1 MRTLRALATLALLGA
16 AGCTSAPSSA
26 FNAPIVGTWD
36 YAATQ
41 ESPTAASIT
50 GTLKVDDQS
59 NGNFTGSLSITL
71 TPSGGG
77 SPVTST
83 GPLTGQ
89 SVSAT
94 AVEFDAC
101 LDACTVPWTHL
112 GQISGDSLVGRW
124 AQAQPGGA
132 SGTFRAHRTA
142 P

>member
-1 MRTLRALATLALLGA
+1 MSGARVLLVVGLVGIA
-16 AGCTSAPSSA
+16 ACASAPSGS

-41 ESPTAASIT
+41 VSPTGATIT
-50 GTLKVDDQS
+50 GTLKVDNQS
-59 NGNFTGSLSITL
+59 GGNFAGSLSLTL
-71 TPSGGG
+71 TPTGG
-77 SPVTST
+77 SPQTMS

-101 LDACTVPWTHL
+101 LDGCTVPWTHL
-112 GQISGDSLVGRW
+112 GLITGDSLVGSW
-124 AQAQPGGA
+124 AQQGGP
-132 SGTFRAHRTA
+132 SGNFRAHRTA